1 MVIFFFFIKSNF
13 SSLLIDFESLS
24 FIFLKK
30 LNIFFFFN
38 YNTFME
44 KNEKVLISIRNEME
58 NVRELFI
65 KGYINKK
72 TYQMETR
79 DLFELAVEYGA

>member
-1 MVIFFFFIKSNF
+1 
-13 SSLLIDFESLS
+13 
-24 FIFLKK
+24 
-30 LNIFFFFN
+30 
-38 YNTFME
+38 ME
-44 KNEKVLISIRNEME
+44 KNEKHLISIRNEME

-79 DLFELAVEYGA
+79 VLFEIAVEYGA

>member
-1 MVIFFFFIKSNF
+1 
-13 SSLLIDFESLS
+13 
-24 FIFLKK
+24 
-30 LNIFFFFN
+30 
-38 YNTFME
+38 ME
-44 KNEKVLISIRNEME
+44 KNEKHLISIRSEME

-79 DLFELAVEYGA
+79 ILFEMAVDYGA

>member
-1 MVIFFFFIKSNF
+1 
-13 SSLLIDFESLS
+13 
-24 FIFLKK
+24 
-30 LNIFFFFN
+30 
-38 YNTFME
+38 ME
-44 KNEKVLISIRNEME
+44 KNEKLLITIRNEME

-72 TYQMETR
+72 TYQIETR

>member
-1 MVIFFFFIKSNF
+1 MK
-13 SSLLIDFESLS
+13 
-24 FIFLKK
+24 
-30 LNIFFFFN
+30 
-38 YNTFME
+38 
-44 KNEKVLISIRNEME
+44 KVLISIRNEME

-79 DLFELAVEYGA
+79 DLLSWRLSMVLEKKNIDQIKKSIKDYNNYSKKEKTSL

>member
-1 MVIFFFFIKSNF
+1 
-13 SSLLIDFESLS
+13 LIDFESLS

-30 LNIFFFFN
+30 LKYFFFFN

>member
-38 YNTFME
+38 YNTLME
-44 KNEKVLISIRNEME
+44 KNEKVLITIRNEME

>member
-1 MVIFFFFIKSNF
+1 
-13 SSLLIDFESLS
+13 
-24 FIFLKK
+24 
-30 LNIFFFFN
+30 
-38 YNTFME
+38 ME
-44 KNEKVLISIRNEME
+44 KNEKFLITIKNEME

-79 DLFELAVEYGA
+79 NLLELAVEYGA